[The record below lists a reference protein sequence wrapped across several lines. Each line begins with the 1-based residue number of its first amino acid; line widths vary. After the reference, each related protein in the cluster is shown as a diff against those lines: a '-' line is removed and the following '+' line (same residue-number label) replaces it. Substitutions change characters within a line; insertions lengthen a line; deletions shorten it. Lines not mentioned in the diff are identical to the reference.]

1 MKSIR
6 VTACFVTTMLIFIIA
21 AAAVVIAG
29 EPAAQ
34 PAPVDNAL
42 ELLVIELFFLLV
54 GLLVAAILAYLIWQ
68 SWRNK
73 KNKERKI

>member
-1 MKSIR
+1 
-6 VTACFVTTMLIFIIA
+6 MLIFIIA

-29 EPAAQ
+29 EPTAQ